1 MIRATLDMSYV
12 WNSKTTTPQPTRVN
26 TIIQVVVPSSRDFS
40 GSSSASSKGGTGG
53 FTGFTP
59 FLDLALFFGLVFS
72 STITAGASL
81 PVSAGVSED
90 SSEMVP
96 RGTRHPGCNPGGLRA
111 IRRCHFLARDAR
123 NSVTGHIA
131 IGLNH
136 WCIRRRFFRDC
147 GYLSLSEIACVT
159 ISGGL
164 RYLGIFRRTAGTFA
178 LAEQQRLGLFEYFE

>member
-53 FTGFTP
+53 FTGFTHFWILP
-59 FLDLALFFGLVFS
+59 SFSAWFFHRRLWLAHRCLYRRGFQKTARRWCLGGLG
-72 STITAGASL
+72 IQG
-81 PVSAGVSED
+81 G
-90 SSEMVP
+90 
-96 RGTRHPGCNPGGLRA
+96 NPGGLRA

-123 NSVTGHIA
+123 NIVTGHIA

-159 ISGGL
+159 ISGGP
-164 RYLGIFRRTAGTFA
+164 IPRRF
-178 LAEQQRLGLFEYFE
+178 